1 MNKKLYIILAVVA
14 IIIVASAIWLVLR
27 RSANETPTN
36 PIDQSQT
43 MKGDSIQAINQDLNS
58 IDIGNLDDDFKAVD
72 KDVNSL

>member
-27 RSANETPTN
+27 KPANEMPTN
-36 PIDQSQT
+36 PADQSQT

-58 IDIGNLDDDFKAVD
+58 IDIGNLDEDFKEVD
-72 KDVNSL
+72 KDLNSL